1 MRKSMAMLA
10 TVVLGTSLAMGS
22 ATMSMA
28 RGGDGSHGGQGAGS
42 HGQSAGSHSQNAGFQ
57 GGHGLGANRGGGFTG
72 RGPNGF
78 GRNGFEAPDHDGAQG
93 FWSIFRLGPRGNG
106 NNW

>member
-1 MRKSMAMLA
+1 MAMLA
-10 TVVLGTSLAMGS
+10 TVVLGTSLAIGS

-42 HGQSAGSHSQNAGFQ
+42 HSQSAGSQ
-57 GGHGLGANRGGGFTG
+57 GGHGIGGNHGGGFTG
-72 RGPNGF
+72 RGPNSF

-93 FWSIFRLGPRGNG
+93 SWPIFRLGAQGDR